1 MTTVG
6 CVDTDQ
12 LGRDFPLVRRT
23 EGLGSEV
30 TGRCLAC
37 GGGVL
42 EHLVDL
48 GTSPTTTGALYASA
62 EEARTVRC
70 GQVDLV
76 VCRNCGHVANHK
88 FDATL
93 VEYDGS
99 YDNSLHFSPA
109 FQCFAAAVAK
119 RLVDSYG
126 LAGKHVVEIGSG
138 RGDFLAAVTTL
149 ARARGTGY
157 DPTYIPEPVPPHLTF
172 VADYFRPHQ
181 DLQHYDLLVC
191 RHVLEHLDD
200 PYTMLAGLRA
210 TAPAESVYYL
220 EVPAAEFCFGPSG
233 LWDCI
238 YPHASYFS
246 RASLRQLV
254 ERAGF
259 EVLAEGTGFEEQF
272 LWLEARPSDRCPGDS
287 TASDVAEHVERL
299 RGFSER
305 WESTV
310 SRWRQ
315 KIGESHRV
323 SPGSAALW
331 GAGAKAVTF
340 LNAVD
345 PAGRVRVVD
354 LNPRKWGRF
363 LPGTA
368 HVVQPPESLAA
379 ASVSEV
385 LIMNPV
391 YRTEIA
397 SHLEE
402 LGVSAALVVV

>member
-1 MTTVG
+1 MP
-6 CVDTDQ
+6 
-12 LGRDFPLVRRT
+12 LGI
-23 EGLGSEV
+23 
-30 TGRCLAC
+30 CLAC
-37 GGGVL
+37 GGEAVEPFLVL
-42 EHLVDL
+42 
-48 GTSPTTTGALYASA
+48 GSSPVSTGALHRTA
-62 EEARTVRC
+62 EEARAVRC
-70 GQVDLV
+70 GRLDLV
-76 VCRNCGHVANHK
+76 ACRTCGHVANRA
-88 FDATL
+88 FDSAL
-93 VEYDGS
+93 VDYDGS

-109 FQCFAAAVAK
+109 FQGFAAKLAR
-119 RLVDSYG
+119 RLVGSYD
-126 LAGKHVVEIGSG
+126 LRGKHVVEIGSG
-138 RGDFLAAVTTL
+138 RGDFLAALTGL
-149 ARARGTGY
+149 AGATGTGY
-157 DPTYIPEPVPPHLTF
+157 DPTYLPGKARPGVTF
-172 VADYFRPHQ
+172 VTDYFRPDEHVGG
-181 DLQHYDLLVC
+181 YDLLVC
-191 RHVLEHLDD
+191 RHVAEHIDEPAAL
-200 PYTMLAGLRA
+200 LSALRS
-210 TAPAESVYYL
+210 TAPAHAVYYL

-238 YPHASYFS
+238 YPHVSYFS
-246 RASLRQLV
+246 RTSLRQLV

-272 LWLEARPSDRCPGDS
+272 LWLEARPSDRGPGDPA
-287 TASDVAEHVERL
+287 ASEVAEHVERL

-315 KIGESHRV
+315 KIGEDHRV

-402 LGVSAALVVV
+402 IGVSAALVVVE